1 MDSIT
6 SDSALNDDDLMV
18 GKDNEFGDVIWL
30 MVVLF
35 TNSLPIIYLQRWLNE
50 KPETRPYA
58 V

>member
-6 SDSALNDDDLMV
+6 SDSALNDDDLMA

-35 TNSLPIIYLQRWLNE
+35 TKSLPIIYLQI
-50 KPETRPYA
+50 
-58 V
+58 